1 MMDKPMGI
9 IELRGVSKVFKSY
22 AHAGDRIKEF
32 VTGGRLSRHE
42 EHWALRDLSF
52 DIRRGETFCI
62 VGENGSGKTT
72 LLKIIAGILSP
83 SSGTVK
89 VSGRVA
95 ALLEL
100 GSGFSAEFTG
110 RQNVFLNGTI
120 LGLSSREIESRLD
133 AIFAFAELGEH
144 IDQPLKTYSSGM
156 VMRLGF
162 SIAVQVEPEILIVD
176 EALSVGDIR
185 FAQRCMRKIHE
196 LRERGVTIIFVSHSI
211 ADVKALGERTL
222 WLDQGLA
229 VQLGDTKE
237 VAIEYMA
244 ALLKKDAVYL
254 RQERATDLKT
264 TQLPRPPE
272 VITELPAQ
280 PRRHGDRRGE
290 VLGIAV
296 VDEGGRALTS
306 LAPGQRIV
314 ARVSVKANE
323 PVRLPIVGC
332 QLRNDRGIDFSGTN
346 TSQEDVALPA
356 MEAGDVI
363 TADFHLHLPEFS
375 ARYLTFTPA
384 FAEGTVNEF
393 TVCDLV
399 EDAVRIPVERN
410 AQITEGLFGMPCRAV
425 TFQRVQAQEA
435 PISAAES
442 R

>member
-1 MMDKPMGI
+1 MGI
-9 IELRGVSKVFKSY
+9 VAIQSVSKLFKSY
-22 AHAGDRIKEF
+22 AHDGDRLKEF
-32 VTGGRLSRHE
+32 LTGGRLRRHE

-52 DIRRGETFCI
+52 EIHRGETFCI

-89 VSGRVA
+89 VHGRVA

-100 GSGFSAEFTG
+100 GAGFNAEFTG
-110 RQNVFLNGTI
+110 RENVFLNGTI
-120 LGLSSREIESRLD
+120 LGLSTREIESRLD
-133 AIFAFAELGEH
+133 PIFAFAELGEH

-156 VMRLGF
+156 VMRLAF

-196 LRERGVTIIFVSHSI
+196 LRDRGVTVVFVSHNI
-211 ADVKALGERTL
+211 ADVKALGDRTL
-222 WLDQGLA
+222 WLDQGRS
-229 VQLGDTKE
+229 VRLGDTKE

-244 ALLKKDAVYL
+244 ALVKKDAVYL
-254 RQERATDLKT
+254 RDERAGDTKAVRLD
-264 TQLPRPPE
+264 PPPE
-272 VITELPAQ
+272 VITELPAR
-280 PRRHGDRRGE
+280 PRRHGDGRGE
-290 VLGIAV
+290 VLGITV
-296 VDEGGRALTS
+296 VDESGQR
-306 LAPGQRIV
+306 LASIVPGQRIV

-323 PVRLPIVGC
+323 RVRLPIVGC
-332 QLRNDRGIDFSGTN
+332 QLRNDRGMDFSGTN

-375 ARYLTFTPA
+375 ARHLTFTPA

-393 TVCDLV
+393 AVCDLV
-399 EDAVRIPVERN
+399 EDAVCIPVEESERP
-410 AQITEGLFGMPCRAV
+410 TEGLFGMPCSAV
-425 TFQRVQAQEA
+425 TFDLVPATREA
-435 PISAAES
+435 PVSPAE
-442 R
+442 RR